1 VGRSH
6 ALPIE
11 FANPTSPWGR
21 PACELCRAPLFFSAA
36 NGYLAGR
43 VLNEK
48 VYLVG
53 FRFGQA
59 MDPHDQTPKDT
70 TALLAL
76 IEISN
81 RLGFIY
87 GSEDISMLLYTM
99 VRREQ
104 PLNVV
109 ELGTGLGVSALWMA
123 QALKENGQGRITT
136 FDDGSHWQDAQEV
149 RRATRLLAK
158 AAPFADLDAENIDYP
173 GFIDRLTERMGLQD
187 HLTFIPEHI
196 DLAKEADIAARRYEF
211 MERPVDLVFADIQR
225 GPDDMLDVFSFFLP
239 RTAES
244 ASIFIDSASTSLT
257 GFLFLEKLVG
267 QLNNGK
273 VPRHFMANKSPQER
287 RRVLDLIALRRFTLV
302 HLVEK
307 KPRDQNSTAWIK
319 IEPVDYVPHPMTLM
333 KM

>member
-1 VGRSH
+1 M
-6 ALPIE
+6 
-11 FANPTSPWGR
+11 PT
-21 PACELCRAPLFFSAA
+21 
-36 NGYLAGR
+36 GYLANR
-43 VLNEK
+43 ALNGS
-48 VYLVG
+48 VYLYNSRSG
-53 FRFGQA
+53 HG
-59 MDPHDQTPKDT
+59 MDQHDQTPKDT

-76 IEISN
+76 IEIGN

-104 PLNVV
+104 PLNIV

-123 QALKENGQGRITT
+123 QALKENGRGRITT
-136 FDDGSHWQDAQEV
+136 FDDGSHWKDTQEV
-149 RRATRLLAK
+149 RRAAQLLAK
-158 AAPFADLDAENIDYP
+158 AEPFDGLDADDTDYP
-173 GFIDRLTERMGLQD
+173 GFINRLSERLD
-187 HLTFIPEHI
+187 LRDYLTFIPEHI
-196 DLAKEADIAARRYEF
+196 DLAKESDLAARDYEF
-211 MERPVDLVFADIQR
+211 MARPVDLVFADIQR
-225 GPDDMLDVFSFFLP
+225 SPDDMLDVISFFLP

-257 GFLFLEKLVG
+257 GYLFLEKLVG
-267 QLNNGK
+267 QLNDGK
-273 VPRHFMANKSPQER
+273 VPRHFMVGKTPQER
-287 RRVLDLIALRRFTLV
+287 RRMLDLIALRRFTLV